1 MAERASINT
10 PEARSGTVLL
20 SGQHTPHTERSAF
33 GIRPKR
39 DMLLY
44 PDADSIACPTRMDK
58 YTGNLILLSIMIRI
72 IHPHIANNNHPHAS
86 VHLWLHP

>member
-1 MAERASINT
+1 MYVQNR
-10 PEARSGTVLL
+10 PEGV

-44 PDADSIACPTRMDK
+44 PDADSIAFPARMDK
-58 YTGNLILLSIMIRI
+58 YTGNLMLHSVTIQI
-72 IHPHIANNNHPHAS
+72 IHLHIASNSRPHAS
-86 VHLWLHP
+86 VHLLRHP